1 VPGGQHEIKPL
12 VRPGNERQPVGSRRG
27 FAGHSCPGYPR
38 GYSRGHLYVSRG
50 ERVVA
55 GEVGLRQAEALT
67 FGVQQATGLRPGLA
81 VDHRDTLPGH
91 IIKAVHRVR
100 EAGLDHEALPP
111 RAERHHL
118 RAALDVP
125 VVGACL
131 CADVRPAAA
140 PDPGACT
147 PPAWTR
153 PRAARQRRLLLE
165 SLTRNVPKDLR
176 ADYYVN
182 TRPCADR

>member
-1 VPGGQHEIKPL
+1 M
-12 VRPGNERQPVGSRRG
+12 S
-27 FAGHSCPGYPR
+27 
-38 GYSRGHLYVSRG
+38 
-50 ERVVA
+50 
-55 GEVGLRQAEALT
+55 
-67 FGVQQATGLRPGLA
+67 
-81 VDHRDTLPGH
+81 
-91 IIKAVHRVR
+91 IKAVHRVR